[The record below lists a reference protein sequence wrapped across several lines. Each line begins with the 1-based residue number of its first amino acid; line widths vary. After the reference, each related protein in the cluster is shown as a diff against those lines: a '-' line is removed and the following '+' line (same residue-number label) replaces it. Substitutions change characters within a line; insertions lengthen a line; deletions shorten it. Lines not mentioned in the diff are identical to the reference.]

1 MKKSLISLC
10 LILSLLLSLTVSFGA
25 VSVNQ
30 VFSYSDPNWGKG
42 NNVTADGLWR
52 YEWYARET
60 GTFAAMDWEA
70 TGKYYEAQ
78 FTTAEA
84 SDTHWYCRVRSNGT
98 NLHPGAQA
106 DATVTFVAPET
117 GKVQYSVNL
126 TRQAA
131 PNPNGNTVRVMVN
144 DKIIP
149 INGAEDYLLD
159 VTATL
164 SVDLNFDVQKGDLVR
179 LMIGSQG
186 NSSADGVNFS
196 GLKVK
201 YLSGA
206 NLEPEK
212 PSYTITCVGDSITE
226 GYGTTGGFKGVNAF
240 PFVLKGLLNKTG
252 VADFDVINCGKSA
265 TTALVKGDRPYKEC
279 AEYRTSLKSD
289 PDIVIICLGANDSK
303 AANWNADNYR
313 NDYYN
318 LICEYLNLPSKPTVY
333 LFYTT
338 YVADQSKTGCR
349 RTVIQNEIMPIQYE
363 LAEELDLKIID
374 LNTLTK
380 NNSKKYTDGV
390 HPNDELQAMMA
401 EYIYNALCSEGVCG
415 LSAKNATATVTMIDP
430 AKEAANTNTSTST
443 NTSSSTVS
451 GSDNVTDGTTT
462 DSGNVT
468 DAPSDGTTSA
478 LPETDTPSD
487 GTESA
492 GTVTDSASSDA
503 SADSADDG
511 ESSGALLWI
520 VLGAVVLVA
529 AGVAVFFVLKKKK

>member
-1 MKKSLISLC
+1 MKRILLALTLALA
-10 LILSLLLSLTVSFGA
+10 LILSLALSSGA

-42 NNVTADGLWR
+42 NAATADGLWK
-52 YEWYARET
+52 YEWFARET
-60 GTFAAMDWEA
+60 ETFAAMDWA
-70 TGKYYEAQ
+70 ASGGYYEAQ
-78 FTTAEA
+78 FSEANA
-84 SDTHWYCRVRSNGT
+84 SDTHWYCRIRANGT

-106 DATVTFVAPET
+106 DATMTFVAPET

-126 TRQAA
+126 SRQATPA
-131 PNPNGNTVRVMVN
+131 PNGNTVRVMVN
-144 DKIIP
+144 DDIIP
-149 INGAEDYLLD
+149 INGAEDYLLNDTKPFSVNLQLD
-159 VTATL
+159 VK
-164 SVDLNFDVQKGDLVR
+164 KGDLVR

-240 PFVLKGLLNKTG
+240 PYVLSGLLNKTG

-401 EYIYNALCSEGVCG
+401 EYIYNALCSEGACG
-415 LSAKNATATVTMIDP
+415 LSAKNATATVSMIDP
-430 AKEAANTNTSTST
+430 AKEASTSTS
-443 NTSSSTVS
+443 TSSSTVT

-468 DAPSDGTTSA
+468 DAPSDGTSA
-478 LPETDTPSD
+478 LPETDAPSD
-487 GTESA
+487 KTESA

-503 SADSADDG
+503 SADSANPADDG

-520 VLGAVVLVA
+520 IIGAVVLVA